1 MRLIGLTVL
10 MIIASCR
17 SVDVVEL
24 VRSDMRHS
32 EIVRIDTVRIKDSVF
47 VNTFTKG
54 DTVYREIIKVVYRD
68 RINIKRDTVYVTKEN
83 TQEIPTPTERE
94 PSVWER
100 IGAMFKEARWL
111 IIAAVVAYVTY
122 RIFRRKTPQ

>member
-1 MRLIGLTVL
+1 

>member
-1 MRLIGLTVL
+1 ML